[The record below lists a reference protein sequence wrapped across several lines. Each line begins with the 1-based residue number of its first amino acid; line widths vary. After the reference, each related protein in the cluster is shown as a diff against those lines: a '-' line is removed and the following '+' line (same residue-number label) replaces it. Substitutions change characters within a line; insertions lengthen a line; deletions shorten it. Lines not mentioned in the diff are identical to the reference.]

1 MITLEALQVKILKDI
16 GEINSRRTDLLTKL
30 LSKYYKEVD
39 AMDEALFF
47 YTLDEESRDKGEE
60 DMEFS
65 EGLIITSNNINF
77 LLSKDE
83 KIELHDVKEI
93 LNEIF
98 EALLLE
104 PTDMK
109 LISEMILITNVETK
123 ALTHSLN
130 NISDK
135 ARFDDVQGASIN
147 LMIDND
153 KFKGEFAVEPLIRKK
168 ENQFYSNYKV
178 RFKDTVE
185 LEHLT
190 DEIIQMR
197 EDAERR
203 IKQVLLN

>member
-30 LSKYYKEVD
+30 LSKYYKDVD
-39 AMDEALFF
+39 AMDDALFF
-47 YTLDEESRDKGEE
+47 YTVNEESRDKDEE
-60 DMEFS
+60 ETEFS
-65 EGLIITSNNINF
+65 EGLVITPKSINF

-83 KIELHDVKEI
+83 KIQLHDVKEI

-109 LISEMILITNVETK
+109 LISEMVLITNVETK
-123 ALTHSLN
+123 ALAHSLN
-130 NISDK
+130 NISEK
-135 ARFDDVQGASIN
+135 AKFDDVQGASIR
-147 LMIDND
+147 LMINND
-153 KFKGEFAVEPLIRKK
+153 KFKGEFAIEPLIRRKDS
-168 ENQFYSNYKV
+168 EFYSNYKV

-190 DEIIQMR
+190 DEIIQVK